1 MVQLPADPA
10 EYPVLDV
17 LDQVR
22 KALAGEPI
30 TLLKAPPGAGKSTL
44 LPLHLLHE
52 SWLAGGRIIM
62 LEPRRLAAKSVASRL
77 AELLGERTGATVGYR
92 IRMDSAESAGTR
104 LLVVTEGILIRM
116 LQQDPGLDGTGLVIF
131 DEFHERSLQADVSLM
146 MTLQARELFRPDLRL
161 LLMSA
166 TLEDEKL
173 SKRLGAPVI
182 TSSGRLHPVEFR
194 HEPFDT
200 IQPLPQQISGL
211 VFRALRETTGD
222 VLVFLPGTGEIRR
235 TADLLEE
242 RGCSALVQEL
252 YGDLPFTQQQSAL
265 RPDPAG
271 RRRVVLSTSVAET
284 SLTIQGITTVIDS
297 GFSRIPR
304 FDPQTG
310 LTRLVTVPV
319 TQDAATQRAGRAGR
333 LGPGTCYRLWEQRK
347 TALLQPSRKPEVM
360 DADLAPTLLELFN
373 WGIRDPYSPGWID
386 VPPSGHISQA
396 LELLELLGAIHGGM
410 ITAAGKRMAEL
421 PVHPRLAH
429 MMLAA
434 GSDPEQQALA
444 CDLAALLEERDP
456 LRTDHADIDLRLSAL
471 AAHRKGERTAGERSV
486 LDRIDRLSRYWR
498 KFISAPSTGPTGF
511 DKSGVL
517 LAAAFPDRL
526 ARQLERSGN
535 RFQMANG
542 AILQVPSDDQL
553 IHSPLLAVAG
563 AGGGSGQAR
572 IFLAAAVDAVALARM
587 GEERMELIWDEEHQQ
602 FKNWRRT
609 YFGKLMLS
617 TRPGEAP
624 FGEQL
629 TDAIITIVRERGLD
643 WAGMDEDARRLQ
655 ARACCLYHWRG
666 EEGWPDFTDVSL
678 LASLEEWLLPWIE
691 GVSGRSALQRL
702 DWSAMVKSRLEYSM
716 QRQLDELVPERI
728 EVPSGSSVRITYHA
742 DGSLPELQVWLQE
755 VFGWMDT
762 PMVNSGRTPLMMHL
776 LSPAFRPVQITR
788 DLRSFWSGTYHEVRK
803 ELRSRYPRHSWP
815 EDPLTATAVRGAK
828 RRQ

>member
-1 MVQLPADPA
+1 MISLPSDPA

-22 KALAGEPI
+22 RTLSAEPV

-44 LPLHLLHE
+44 LPLHLLGE
-52 SWLAGGRIIM
+52 PWLAGSRIIM

-77 AELLGERTGATVGYR
+77 AELLGERTGSTVGYR
-92 IRMDSAESAGTR
+92 IRMESSESAETR
-104 LLVVTEGILIRM
+104 LLVVTEGIFIRM

-146 MTLQARELFRPDLRL
+146 MTLQAKELFRPDLRL

-173 SKRLGAPVI
+173 SRRLSAPVI

-200 IQPLPQQISGL
+200 VQPLPQQVAGL

-235 TADLLEE
+235 TADLLGE

-252 YGDLPFTQQQSAL
+252 YGDLPFSQQQTAL
-265 RPDPAG
+265 RPDPG
-271 RRRVVLSTSVAET
+271 GSRRVVLSTAVAET

-319 TQDAATQRAGRAGR
+319 TMDAATQRAGRAGR

-373 WGIRDPYSPGWID
+373 WGVRDPFSAGWID
-386 VPPSGHISQA
+386 APPSGHISQA
-396 LELLELLGAIHGGM
+396 IELLELLGAVHGGV

-444 CDLAALLEERDP
+444 CDIAALLEERDP
-456 LRTDHADIDLRLSAL
+456 LRTDHADIDLRLSSL
-471 AAHRKGERTAGERSV
+471 VAHRKGERSAGDRHV
-486 LDRIDRLSRYWR
+486 LERIDRLSRYWR
-498 KFISAPSTGPTGF
+498 KFIGAPAAGPARV
-511 DKSGVL
+511 DHSGVL

-535 RFQMANG
+535 RFQMASG
-542 AILQVPSDDQL
+542 AILQVPADDQL
-553 IHSPLLAVAG
+553 IHSPLVVVAG
-563 AGGGSGQAR
+563 AGGGSGPAR
-572 IFLAAAVDAVALARM
+572 IFLAAAVDAVSLSRM
-587 GEERMELIWDEEHQQ
+587 GEERIELSWDEEHQQ

-609 YFGKLMLS
+609 YFGKLLLS
-617 TRPGEAP
+617 SRQAETPSGV
-624 FGEQL
+624 QL
-629 TDAIITIVRERGLD
+629 SSAVIALVRERGLD
-643 WAGMDEDARRLQ
+643 WAGMDEDARRIQ
-655 ARACCLYHWRG
+655 ARACCLHQWRG
-666 EEGWPDFTDVSL
+666 EEGWPDCSDGPL
-678 LASLEEWLLPWIE
+678 LASLEEWLLPWID
-691 GVSGRSALQRL
+691 GVSGRAALQRL
-702 DWSAMVKSRLEYSM
+702 GWAAMVKARLGYAM

-728 EVPSGSSVRITYHA
+728 DVPSGSSVRITYHA
-742 DGSLPELQVWLQE
+742 DGSLPELQVRLQE

-762 PMVNSGRTPLMMHL
+762 PMVNGGRTPLMMHL